1 MPRSSRY
8 NVYIEE
14 DTSSMVKEIK
24 TMCGGLPQ
32 DSVEK
37 VFIVVYRKPDVLTPN
52 LFQEDMK
59 RWWNPTDGRQKQL
72 AYFANADQ
80 LISFDNDLNDS
91 QLEAISRFTGW
102 QLKNPKNQTT
112 EKVLFKGYTNADLFL
127 LMAVL
132 ILGLIF
138 VSFIFGAYLCF
149 ITMSKF
155 FSATLVGVNVI
166 FIFLFKCFAEFGS
179 KLCSRLLACAEASYS
194 LVTWLLKR
202 LLIMMGCVGLCR

>member
-1 MPRSSRY
+1 
-8 NVYIEE
+8 
-14 DTSSMVKEIK
+14 MVKEIK

-102 QLKNPKNQTT
+102 QLK
-112 EKVLFKGYTNADLFL
+112 
-127 LMAVL
+127 
-132 ILGLIF
+132 
-138 VSFIFGAYLCF
+138 
-149 ITMSKF
+149 
-155 FSATLVGVNVI
+155 VGIIQGRNVI
-166 FIFLFKCFAEFGS
+166 TQLN
-179 KLCSRLLACAEASYS
+179 
-194 LVTWLLKR
+194 
-202 LLIMMGCVGLCR
+202 